1 MPVNGVPVRGDAV
14 LGGKLR
20 AGLEERL
27 EDRVGLLE
35 VVVDDVHEAVRIH
48 DAVDE
53 LARRRLRLVELG
65 PLPAEF
71 ERLVLQDGRENVSEM
86 LWNAG

>member
-1 MPVNGVPVRGDAV
+1 MSVEDRRRGA
-14 LGGKLR
+14 LGERELGT
-20 AGLEERL
+20 GLEERL

-35 VVVDDVHEAVRIH
+35 VVVDDVHEAVRVH

-53 LARRRLRLVELG
+53 LARRGLRLVELG

-71 ERLVLQDGRENVSEM
+71 ERLVLQDEREDVNYVY
-86 LWNAG
+86 WNAG